1 MNIRT
6 AYAKYDKWRDGLP
19 FTLAVVLF
27 GWEAFVAGSLI
38 LFPSAIVVMCFFAL
52 GRIVLFHLFGG

>member
-19 FTLAVVLF
+19 FTLATILF
-27 GWEAFVAGSLI
+27 GWEAFLAGSLI
-38 LFPSAIVVMCFFAL
+38 LFPLAIVTMCFFAF
-52 GRIVLFHLFGG
+52 GRVVLLYLF

>member
-19 FTLAVVLF
+19 FTLATILF
-27 GWEAFVAGSLI
+27 GWEAFLAGSLI
-38 LFPSAIVVMCFFAL
+38 LFPPAIVVMCFFAL
-52 GRIVLFHLFGG
+52 GRVVLLCLLGG